1 MPAPKAVLRLGQ
13 QWEGF
18 GDPGQRALAV
28 LARKTR
34 RRIGHQAAHLAREAG
49 VELAREHLVRLKAE
63 RAFIAKLLAR
73 P

>member
-13 QWEGF
+13 QRDGF
-18 GDPGQRALAV
+18 GDPAERSLGVA
-28 LARKTR
+28 ARETR
-34 RRIGHQAAHLAREAG
+34 HRIGHQAADRAREAG